1 MSAISDTD
9 RIRAILARVPDPEIP
24 AVSVVDLGIV
34 REIAASTVTITPT
47 YTGCPATMAIEQ
59 SIREALDANG
69 FADVAIETT
78 LVAAMVHRLDQRRG
92 PREAARL
99 WHRAAAEGRS
109 IGFAEEPNAAECP
122 QCGSIQHR
130 RNLPLRLD
138 AVQSAVALQ
147 GLRGAVRPV
156 QVSLMAS
163 IDFHKLR
170 VAEVKR
176 ETPDAVSV
184 RFELPEALREAFA
197 FKAGQHLTFRREF
210 GGEEMRRNYSVCVAP
225 SEGVLKIGVKKIAG
239 GAFSSWVNDEL
250 KAGDELEVMAPHGSF
265 CWSFDPDARRE
276 YVAFAGG
283 SGITPILSLMKTA
296 LAMEPHSRFTL
307 FYGNRNSPGVMFLEE
322 IAGLKD
328 RYIDRLSVFHFLEEE
343 EEEIEL
349 FNGRLD
355 AAKVQEILSTLV
367 KPVTSTRSSSA
378 ALAR

>member
-1 MSAISDTD
+1 M
-9 RIRAILARVPDPEIP
+9 
-24 AVSVVDLGIV
+24 
-34 REIAASTVTITPT
+34 
-47 YTGCPATMAIEQ
+47 
-59 SIREALDANG
+59 
-69 FADVAIETT
+69 
-78 LVAAMVHRLDQRRG
+78 
-92 PREAARL
+92 
-99 WHRAAAEGRS
+99 
-109 IGFAEEPNAAECP
+109 
-122 QCGSIQHR
+122 
-130 RNLPLRLD
+130 
-138 AVQSAVALQ
+138 
-147 GLRGAVRPV
+147 
-156 QVSLMAS
+156 S

-210 GGEEMRRNYSVCVAP
+210 GGEEVRRNYSVCVSP
-225 SEGVLKIGVKKIAG
+225 SEGMLKIGVKKIAG
-239 GAFSSWVNDEL
+239 GVFSGWVNDQL

-265 CWSFDPDARRE
+265 CWNFDASARRE

-283 SGITPILSLMKTA
+283 SGITPVLSLMKTA

-328 RYIDRLSVFHFLEEE
+328 RYLDRLSVFHFLEEE

-355 AAKVQEILSTLV
+355 RAKAEEILSTLV
-367 KPVTSTRSSSA
+367 NPESIDAFFICGPGPMMDAIEEALVAKGVDKPRILIERFTTGPLSA
-378 ALAR
+378 AQAAAARALEERAAGLKMSVTLNGRRMQVAFDPEKHSILDNVRAAGLPAPFACKGGVCATCRAKVTAGEVSMKQNFALSEQEVAEGYVLTCQATPMTEGVALTYDG